1 MQFDVKIEV
10 AGRRIYG
17 DRTKGWGIVD
27 LDGWWDSPD
36 NNVGKFPVPGGYG
49 TLPFA
54 TPTPGTVEAVIR
66 GVAVSTTPMMGER
79 DRAWLRSL
87 AGLPDLEM
95 RVWEQYQ
102 WLSVRGAQVNGRVR
116 VDTDYRGHRTA
127 FEIPITTYDP
137 VRYGA
142 QADPIVLD
150 AMEVASGGLAW
161 PVVDG
166 SFDFGALPEVT
177 FPGQFEVE
185 NVGLHPFHLETFVR
199 GPVDG
204 FQLISDNRVVEYS
217 NPIPAGKTVSV
228 SPYLGGRAVVDGT
241 DVSVHLTRAEFTPV
255 CPGVTQNYLFVP
267 VNPGP
272 GSSFRATHP
281 EGAWL

>member
-10 AGRRIYG
+10 AGRVMYG

-36 NNVGKFPVPGGYG
+36 NDVSKFPVPGGHG
-49 TLPFA
+49 TLPFP
-54 TPTPGTVEAVIR
+54 TPTLGTVEAVIR

-87 AGLPDLEM
+87 AALPDLEM

-116 VDTDYRGHRTA
+116 VDTDYRGHRTE

-137 VRYGA
+137 VRYGR
-142 QADPIVLD
+142 QAGPIVLD
-150 AMEVASGGLAW
+150 AQASATGGLAW

-166 SFDFGALPEVT
+166 AFDFGQLPEVT
-177 FPGQFEVE
+177 FPGFFSVE
-185 NVGLHPFHLETFVR
+185 NVGTTPFQIESSVR
-199 GPVDG
+199 GPMDG
-204 FQLISDNRVVEYS
+204 FQIISDGRVIEYS
-217 NPIPAGKTVSV
+217 TQIPAGSTVTV
-228 SPYLGGRAVVDGT
+228 SPYLGGRAVMDGT
-241 DVSVHLTRAEFTPV
+241 DVSVYLTRAEFTPV
-255 CPGVTQNYLFVP
+255 CPGATQNYLFVP
-267 VNPGP
+267 LNPGP
-272 GSSFRATHP
+272 GSRLQVNYP